1 MTPEEI
7 EAIVLAEYKYW
18 RAAAA
23 KSDDDTVEWIAAG
36 CMAATANILCAIHGH
51 QAPWHPKP
59 KGHKYCPDP
68 DHCTFSDCPTA
79 FCDRDKP

>member
-7 EAIVLAEYKYW
+7 EAIVIAEFNYWKAVDSSLAIS
-18 RAAAA
+18 AVGA
-23 KSDDDTVEWIAAG
+23 
-36 CMAATANILCAIHGH
+36 CANIYAAIKGFP
-51 QAPWHPKP
+51 APWHPKP

-68 DHCTFSDCPTA
+68 DRCTYSDCPTA